1 MENLRQALKLL
12 FLQKSPQEIL
22 GKWSKGGSAD
32 AEIDREDLR
41 LRYSDDYR
49 AFTLDQSDCA
59 YQHLRNVWMH
69 APDNSVLHF
78 AGRGAGADKQDTLF
92 NVLLHFAGE
101 VLLETNGAPVC
112 RYEHLLR
119 WNDLTACLGEDIFT
133 TSFLAAKDELSGTK
147 RQNYCWPVVIGHD
160 NRALNELFRHK
171 MSDLHFHLKGSSV
184 NFELNWMSLMNKTFG
199 WSNTFGMLARHQDSS
214 PVYEENAGQMPLY
227 LYVVKAAAIRV
238 LLFDFLSG
246 NKEIF
251 SCPSKHSTG
260 LQGLVWRTLNAA
272 DITEVQYSA
281 RLLDDVIQSF
291 RNTIGHRYRGTDGSE
306 LIPDYA
312 ITDRNTQYL
321 QGIDRLLSVLSGE
334 RWLLYQIFRGIYAG
348 KWSNRHL
355 NSLFYAYLAIKTKF
369 RAEIIQHNNRAG
381 FDNFNIYEKRKS
393 LFIPDGSVYDGLLA
407 QLAVCEFLGQGKKRF
422 LEARIAPKH
431 SGKRLKRAI
440 RGVNSNVSRSHFI
453 DKETAQKI
461 DGRYSLTLHF
471 IKQKDPD
478 AHSRVLFRCRQAE
491 LRKKVYQEALA
502 IRDVRRDS
510 FFSQRGQ
517 IRGIDAANSEIL
529 TRPEVFAQAF
539 RFLRNELRTDAQ
551 YPNSLGLTYHVGE
564 DFLDAVDGLRAVDEV
579 LTFMGFHNGDR
590 LGHAIVLGI
599 DVRNYYAKRHN
610 ILIIPLQVLLDNV
623 VWLYHKGQDL
633 PRFCRVRR
641 ELEILYETTYRKVY
655 GTDKNSDG
663 IRPSLWDYYQSWL
676 LRGDNP
682 DTRLLRRN
690 DSEYCS
696 DIFRFKAG
704 NGYWHA
710 FDLNPTSDSILARKN
725 DVARKLYYDY
735 HYNRKVKERG
745 ARTEQ
750 VSLSDELVA
759 HIADVQEKMLCE
771 IERQNICIE
780 CNPTSNLLIGQ
791 IEGYRHH
798 PILRFHNHGLNL
810 NLPPHAISV
819 SINTDD
825 KGIFATSL
833 EREYS
838 LLALAL
844 EKEFAKEKE
853 NPPRTIYEWLDQIR
867 KMAAEQRFR

>member
-78 AGRGAGADKQDTLF
+78 AGRGAGADKQGTVF

-590 LGHAIVLGI
+590 LGHAIVFGI

>member
-78 AGRGAGADKQDTLF
+78 AGRGAGADKQGTVF

-312 ITDRNTQYL
+312 ITDLNTQYL
-321 QGIDRLLSVLSGE
+321 QGIDRLMSVLSGE